1 MRTVSRLL
9 AFAFFV
15 TMALAAVNSS
25 FAASDKFGHMDFAKV
40 FDEYNKTKDF
50 DKQLEAKG
58 TVKQGERDKLVAE
71 IKKLKDELD
80 LAADKDKTKRQAA
93 VEEKLK
99 KLQEFDRD
107 SREALRKE
115 RDDMARGIFK
125 EIKDVV
131 DEIGKKESY
140 KYIIDS
146 RMVLYGNASDDL
158 TERVMKVLND
168 KYSVKGKK

>member
-1 MRTVSRLL
+1 M
-9 AFAFFV
+9 AAAFFM
-15 TMALAAVNSS
+15 TMTLSVVNSS
-25 FAASDKFGHMDFAKV
+25 FAAEQKLGHMDFAKV

-58 TVKQGERDKLVAE
+58 NAKQGDRDRLVAE

-80 LAADKDKTKRQAA
+80 VVSEREKAKKQTV

-131 DEIGKKESY
+131 DGIGKKENY

-146 RMVLYGNASDDL
+146 RMVLYGSASDDL
-158 TERVMKVLND
+158 TTRVLKILND
-168 KYSVKGKK
+168 KYQVKGKR

>member
-1 MRTVSRLL
+1 MRALSRLL
-9 AFAFFV
+9 VAAFFV
-15 TMALAAVNSS
+15 TMTLSVVNSS
-25 FAASDKFGHMDFAKV
+25 FAAEQKLGHMDFAKV

-58 TVKQGERDKLVAE
+58 NAKQGDRDKLVAE

-80 LAADKDKTKRQAA
+80 VASEKEKAKKQAA

-131 DEIGKKESY
+131 DEIGKKENY

-146 RMVLYGNASDDL
+146 RMVLFGNESDDL
-158 TERVMKVLND
+158 TARVLKILND
-168 KYSVKGKK
+168 KYQVKGKK

>member
-1 MRTVSRLL
+1 MRAISKLL
-9 AFAFFV
+9 ALAVFAAMTLSV
-15 TMALAAVNSS
+15 VNSS
-25 FAASDKFGHMDFAKV
+25 FAAEQKLGHMDFAKV

-58 TVKQGERDKLVAE
+58 NAKQGDREKLVTE

-80 LAADKDKTKRQAA
+80 LAADKDKAKKQAV

-146 RMVLYGNASDDL
+146 RMVLFGNEIDDM
-158 TERVMKVLND
+158 TARVLKILND
-168 KYSVKGKK
+168 KYATKGKK